1 MSFAIALSGLN
12 AAGSELS
19 VTSNNIAN
27 VGTHGFKGSRAEFAD
42 VYSVNSFSTSKTA
55 IGSGVLLS
63 QVRQQFN
70 QGSLEYTDNGLDLAI
85 NGSGFFMTSTGRD
98 TLDPAYTRAGSFGV
112 DANGYV
118 VNSQGQF
125 LQVFPVDPDDG
136 TVISTSFSSAGSLQV
151 PDSFGAPSATTEV
164 TLGVNL
170 PSGAPDLPIANFDPQ
185 DTSTFTQTTS
195 TTVYDSLGNPHTL
208 QAYFIKT
215 DSANNTWETRTFL
228 DGNQLT
234 PQVTEDLAFNASG
247 ILTTPADGL
256 VHYSPETLTN
266 GANPLSLTLNYLSA
280 NGTDTTQFS
289 SPFSIASL
297 TQNGAGTGRLNG
309 LEVTE
314 DGTVQGNY
322 TNGESRALGKLVI
335 ADFPNAEGLRQVG
348 NTMWRET
355 VSSGQVLVGEAGTGR
370 FGSIQASA
378 LETSNVEL
386 TSQLVKLITAQR
398 NFQANA
404 KSIETS
410 STVTQT
416 IINI

>member
-1 MSFAIALSGLN
+1 M
-12 AAGSELS
+12 
-19 VTSNNIAN
+19 
-27 VGTHGFKGSRAEFAD
+27 
-42 VYSVNSFSTSKTA
+42 
-55 IGSGVLLS
+55 
-63 QVRQQFN
+63 
-70 QGSLEYTDNGLDLAI
+70 
-85 NGSGFFMTSTGRD
+85 
-98 TLDPAYTRAGSFGV
+98 
-112 DANGYV
+112 
-118 VNSQGQF
+118 
-125 LQVFPVDPDDG
+125 
-136 TVISTSFSSAGSLQV
+136 
-151 PDSFGAPSATTEV
+151 
-164 TLGVNL
+164 
-170 PSGAPDLPIANFDPQ
+170 
-185 DTSTFTQTTS
+185 
-195 TTVYDSLGNPHTL
+195 
-208 QAYFIKT
+208 
-215 DSANNTWETRTFL
+215 
-228 DGNQLT
+228 
-234 PQVTEDLAFNASG
+234 
-247 ILTTPADGL
+247 
-256 VHYSPETLTN
+256 
-266 GANPLSLTLNYLSA
+266 SA